1 MPNPEMGGYA
11 PETSES
17 ELAAGISERANT
29 ASEKI
34 QSRVHE
40 TFLPNIQ
47 KLGSMAESWL
57 SGIQS
62 DFHNLAQDPEDESG
76 GGKYA
81 DWTPD
86 EIKELYSV
94 LYGEELEDE

>member
-1 MPNPEMGGYA
+1 
-11 PETSES
+11 
-17 ELAAGISERANT
+17 
-29 ASEKI
+29 
-34 QSRVHE
+34 
-40 TFLPNIQ
+40 
-47 KLGSMAESWL
+47 MAESWL

>member
-47 KLGSMAESWL
+47 KLGSLAES
-57 SGIQS
+57 
-62 DFHNLAQDPEDESG
+62 
-76 GGKYA
+76 
-81 DWTPD
+81 
-86 EIKELYSV
+86 
-94 LYGEELEDE
+94 